1 MEIKGVAQL
10 VREMEELD
18 RNGIT
23 TFSEHVQQSMRE
35 DINTTEAYLNSK
47 HISGDRDALGRE
59 KPFYNIVIAA
69 RNIWYRATDIDR
81 KNIVVR
87 ATKLSDEIK
96 AFLGTI
102 FLHQWMKKNNFG
114 KFLNDWGLSLA
125 NHGSSVIEFIE
136 KGDELHCEVLDWNN
150 LIVDPIDFDNN
161 IKIKKLWYTPA
172 QLKRKEGYDKE
183 MVDDLLDNLTTRKDS
198 SGQQKDSKSGYILV
212 YEVHGELPLSFITDK
227 KSDEETYVHQMHVL
241 SFQVKNDS
249 KDEEECYTLYRG
261 REKQS
266 PMMNTH
272 LIKRDG
278 QTYAGGAPKNL
289 FEAQWIVNHTQ
300 KNVKDHLDLASKI
313 VFQTSDETFVGQ
325 NMLSSIENG
334 DILKHKINEPL
345 TRLADNADVSALQAF
360 KADWQNIANQINGIS
375 EAMQGQNAPS
385 GTAWRLFEAQLQE
398 SHSLFELMTETKGL
412 YLVEMMT
419 RYVIPHIKK
428 KLDNSD
434 EIAAILEEY
443 QIKQLDGLYVPN
455 EVTRRINNI
464 KKDTILSGELYDPG
478 FEAATM
484 AEANSEITSSLN
496 GNQRFIKPSE
506 IEDKTWK
513 EVFDGMEWDLDID
526 VTGEGQDMKSAMA
539 TLTTVFQTI
548 ASNPA
553 ILQDPNIKMIFGK
566 ILSMSNAMS
575 PLELQGM
582 APPPTPQMT
591 QSGTQSLMGQM
602 PQPNQQPEMA
612 MTK

>member
-1 MEIKGVAQL
+1 MELKGVAQL

-87 ATKLSDEIK
+87 ATKLSDEVK

-102 FLHQWMKKNNFG
+102 FLHQWMKKSNFG
-114 KFLNDWGLSLA
+114 KFLNDWGLSLS
-125 NHGSSVIEFIE
+125 NHGSSIIEFIE

-198 SGQQKDSKSGYILV
+198 TGQQKDNKSGYIQV

-227 KSDEETYVHQMHVL
+227 ESDEDTYVHQMHVL
-241 SFQVKNDS
+241 SFQTKNNS

-266 PMMNTH
+266 PMMITH
-272 LIKRDG
+272 LIKKDG
-278 QTYAGGAPKNL
+278 QTYTGGAPKNL
-289 FEAQWIVNHTQ
+289 FEAQWMVNHTQ

-345 TRLADNADVSALQAF
+345 ARLASSADVSALQAF

-412 YLVEMMT
+412 YLIEMMT

-428 KLDNSD
+428 KLNNSD

-484 AEANSEITSSLN
+484 AEANSEITGSLK

-506 IEDKTWK
+506 IDDKTWK

-526 VTGEGQDMKSAMA
+526 VTGEGQDVKSAMA

-548 ASNPA
+548 ASNPT

-582 APPPTPQMT
+582 TSSPTPQMT
-591 QSGTQSLMGQM
+591 QPSMQPLMGQM
-602 PQPNQQPEMA
+602 PQSNQKPEMV
-612 MTK
+612 MTQ